1 MGQERET
8 SVAAMEDTSFSSF
21 TEGLGGFLDALLQAG
36 RLLDSHRTGTV
47 DLRGRQFILQH

>member
-47 DLRGRQFILQH
+47 DLRGHQFILQH